1 MAAITDRLEEVLDR
15 EAPARG
21 IRPVPEALRTFS
33 GIDLAILWGDLA
45 IGLLVLVTGALLV
58 PALGLPAALL
68 AIVVGTAIGCV
79 PLGLVAAAGAR
90 EAVPAMVLFR
100 PVLGLRGSYLPS
112 LANLVQLV
120 GWTAFEFWAMGRVA
134 NAVSVDLFGVDAY
147 LVWLVVVAV
156 GCTALAL
163 AGPIFAVRRW
173 LERFGIWI
181 VAGVAIWITVKILAG
196 ADLTSLW
203 SRPGHGGLPFWL
215 AVDLVIAM
223 PVSWLPLA
231 ADYTRFGR
239 SPKSAFVG
247 TAAGFA
253 VGNVWFYVLGALL
266 VLVAGAGTDVVGIGS
281 TIAAAA
287 GGGVVLLALLVG
299 ESDQAMVNVYSSA
312 VTVQNVRPAWPQRA
326 LIVLVGLVGFLVA
339 ASIGPNAAATL
350 EAFLLLIGSIFVPL
364 FAVFL
369 ADWLV
374 RSHGRYGAERLFE
387 GAPPGIGWRAVAAW
401 VAGFVVFQW
410 CAPTTLV
417 GWWSSGL
424 ERLLHGA
431 LGLPVPLIPGAALG
445 GSLPGFA
452 TAFVLALVVL
462 PRRPGP
468 AKGSLA

>member
-1 MAAITDRLEEVLDR
+1 MASVPERLEEALER
-15 EAPARG
+15 EAPTWG
-21 IRPVPEALRTFS
+21 IRPVPPALRRFS

-58 PALGLPAALL
+58 PSLGLPSAVV
-68 AIVVGTAIGCV
+68 AIVVGTVIGCI

-90 EAVPAMVLFR
+90 EAVPSMVLFR

-134 NAVSVDLFGVDAY
+134 NAVSVDLFGIDAY
-147 LVWLVVVAV
+147 LAWLVVVAV

-173 LERFGIWI
+173 LERFGVWV
-181 VAGVAIWITVKILAG
+181 VAGVAIWITVKVLSA
-196 ADLTSLW
+196 ADLGALW
-203 SRPGHGGLPFWL
+203 ARPGRGGLPFWL

-239 SPKSAFVG
+239 DPRSAFVG
-247 TAAGFA
+247 TAAGYA
-253 VGNVWFYVLGALL
+253 VGNVWFYLLGALL
-266 VLVAGAGTDVVGIGS
+266 VLAAGAGTDVVGIGT

-287 GGGVVLLALLVG
+287 GGGVVLIALLVG

-312 VTVQNVRPAWPQRA
+312 VTVQNVRPAWSQRA
-326 LIVLVGLVGFLVA
+326 LIVGVGLIGFVVA
-339 ASIGPNAAATL
+339 AVIGPNAATTL

-374 RSHGRYGAERLFE
+374 RARGRYGAEALFE
-387 GAPPGIGWRAVAAW
+387 GAPPGIGWRAIAAW
-401 VAGFVVFQW
+401 ALGFAVFQW

-417 GWWSSGL
+417 GWWSAGL

-445 GSLPGFA
+445 GSLPGFVA
-452 TAFVLALVVL
+452 AFGAAVLIL
-462 PRRPGP
+462 PRRPRD
-468 AKGSLA
+468 AVTD